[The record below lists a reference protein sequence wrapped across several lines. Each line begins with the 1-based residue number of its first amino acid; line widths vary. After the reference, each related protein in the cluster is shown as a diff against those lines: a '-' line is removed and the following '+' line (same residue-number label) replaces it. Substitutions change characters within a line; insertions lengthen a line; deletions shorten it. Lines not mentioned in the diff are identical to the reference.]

1 MREEGPGVG
10 PFARESSDVPRL
22 SFDPPFEILETT
34 TRQAL
39 DDNNLR
45 RRRGPFP
52 STLGTARAM
61 VPRPESA
68 TIH

>member
-39 DDNNLR
+39 DIR
-45 RRRGPFP
+45 PAAISGQHYGRGRILVVRVRP
-52 STLGTARAM
+52 S
-61 VPRPESA
+61 
-68 TIH
+68 